1 MKRIKLMRVTPS
13 LIAILVAMGLTVNE
27 AMAQAPEES
36 ST

>member
-1 MKRIKLMRVTPS
+1 MKRIKLTPS
-13 LIAILVAMGLTVNE
+13 LYAILVAMGLTVNE